1 MKITSLNALQMN
13 ALNTLNVLMLSLA
26 LILNAAPKAYAQEKS
41 PKPPEV
47 FEKVEAFL
55 LNGNKI
61 ERLPA
66 RLRLEERSLIVESK
80 RSGDVLKTFD
90 YQAIKSADYSYSK
103 HPRWK
108 AGAGTAAAGVALT
121 YSTVFL
127 AAAFPILLAIP
138 AGFALAKSKS
148 KRHWL
153 TIKTSDDYVVLRLD
167 KDFFRF
173 VIPAIETRTGIKVED
188 VGEKK

>member
-1 MKITSLNALQMN
+1 MKISTLNALI
-13 ALNTLNVLMLSLA
+13 LNVA
-26 LILNAAPKAYAQEKS
+26 LILNAFPKAHAQEKS
-41 PKPPEV
+41 PKPPEL
-47 FEKVEAFL
+47 FEKVEAIL
-55 LNGNKI
+55 VNGNKI

-66 RLRLEERSLIVESK
+66 RLRLEEASLVIEVK
-80 RSGDVLKTFD
+80 RSGEVLKKFD
-90 YQAIKSADYSYSK
+90 YQDIKSADYSYSK

-121 YSTVFL
+121 YSSIFL
-127 AAAFPILLAIP
+127 TAAFPIILAVP

-153 TIKTSDDYVVLRLD
+153 TIKTNDDYVVLRLD
-167 KDFFRF
+167 KDFLRLI
-173 VIPAIETRTGIKVED
+173 IPAIETRTGIKVEE